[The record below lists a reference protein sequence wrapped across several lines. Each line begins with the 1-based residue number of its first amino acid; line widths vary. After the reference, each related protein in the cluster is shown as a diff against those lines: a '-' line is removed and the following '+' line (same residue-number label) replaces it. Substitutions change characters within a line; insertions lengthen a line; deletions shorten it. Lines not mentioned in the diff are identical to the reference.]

1 MLEALFSAKESTT
14 VIDRQE
20 EMPRCQKELKQQRM
34 QLNQQ
39 LSPSKWALSLSSIM
53 SFEQI
58 ERQRHSNEK
67 HSWQIVAQRHSI
79 FMYF

>member
-1 MLEALFSAKESTT
+1 MLEALFSAKDSTA
-14 VIDRQE
+14 VIGRQE
-20 EMPRCQKELKQQRM
+20 DMARCQKEFKQQGM
-34 QLNQQ
+34 KLNQQ

-79 FMYF
+79 FMHF